1 MIMFN
6 MKIKYVNEN
15 NVILGVGG
23 RRKATEEFHKGWKNI
38 KRELEMKVFKE
49 SKRVVIFKK

>member
-23 RRKATEEFHKGWKNI
+23 RKKPQKSFIKDGKILKGN
-38 KRELEMKVFKE
+38 
-49 SKRVVIFKK
+49 

>member
-1 MIMFN
+1 MFN
-6 MKIKYVNEN
+6 MKIKYVKEN

-23 RRKATEEFHKGWKNI
+23 RRKATKEFHKGWTNI